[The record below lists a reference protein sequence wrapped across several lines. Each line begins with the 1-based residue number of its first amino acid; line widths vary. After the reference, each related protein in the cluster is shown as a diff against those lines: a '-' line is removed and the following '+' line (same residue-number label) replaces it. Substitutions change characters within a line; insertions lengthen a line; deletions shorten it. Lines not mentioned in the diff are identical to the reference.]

1 MFNRLILLAACLFP
15 VFAAAS
21 EISDFDIGT
30 YALTKSD
37 GNPTGMEMRLSRSK
51 GNWMMEGKE
60 TASTE
65 SWKSISCASGCEY
78 RLTSNSERDLYLA
91 TFPVEMQKQFD
102 MSCIQNMANAF
113 CRLTNKNDPSKG
125 GYVLVALV
133 TGKPTAVSLK
143 RLTSPSPSK
152 SAGTSK

>member
-1 MFNRLILLAACLFP
+1 MFKRLIFFAVFLLP

-37 GNPTGMEMRLSRSK
+37 GNPVGMEMRLSRSK
-51 GNWMMEGKE
+51 GNWMMEGRE
-60 TASTE
+60 IASSE

-91 TFPVEMQKQFD
+91 IFPVEMQKQVD

-113 CRLTNKNDPSKG
+113 CRLTNRNDPSKG
-125 GYVLVALV
+125 SYVLVALV
-133 TGKPTAVSLK
+133 TGRPNAIFLK
-143 RLTSPSPSK
+143 RLTSPYPSK
-152 SAGTSK
+152 SAGTSN

>member
-1 MFNRLILLAACLFP
+1 MFKRLILLVACLFP
-15 VFAAAS
+15 AFVAAS

-37 GNPTGMEMRLSRSK
+37 GSPAGMEMRLSRSK
-51 GNWMMEGKE
+51 GNWMMEGRE

-78 RLTSNSERDLYLA
+78 RLTSIPERDLYLA
-91 TFPVEMQKQFD
+91 TFPAEMQKQFD
-102 MSCIQNMANAF
+102 MSCIQNIANAF
-113 CRLTNKNDPSKG
+113 CRLTTKNDPSKG

-133 TGKPTAVSLK
+133 TGKPNAISLK
-143 RLTSPSPSK
+143 RLTSPYPAK
-152 SAGTSK
+152 AAGTSK